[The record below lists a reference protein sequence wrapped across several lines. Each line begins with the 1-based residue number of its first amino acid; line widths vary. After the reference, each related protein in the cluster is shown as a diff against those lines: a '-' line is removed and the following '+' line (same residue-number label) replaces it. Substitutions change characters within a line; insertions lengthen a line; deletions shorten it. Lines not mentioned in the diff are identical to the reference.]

1 MKKQIAFCAA
11 LVALGFGAVTTAHA
25 QYGPAYPRVYAP
37 GVPPHHVTAIVRS
50 AGMTPLTPPV
60 RRGPN
65 YVVIASDRSG
75 AQVRVVVDGYNGMIV
90 RVRPVA
96 VIRPYGRPYAPVVAD
111 SYAPRPRVAIA
122 PRGIKGPPPTVYG
135 VDPYGPSARID
146 DGLTPP
152 RSVPNARVAN
162 VPNANTPHIA
172 APHALAAH
180 PQRTPLPRPRPAV
193 AANEATGSIPAASD
207 PPAAKPAETEAWPVP
222 AKPAAS
228 APKSGELK
236 MVPVAPLD

>member
-1 MKKQIAFCAA
+1 MKKQIVFCAA
-11 LVALGFGAVTTAHA
+11 FVALGFGVVTTAHA

-37 GVPPHHVTAIVRS
+37 GVPPHHVVEIVRS
-50 AGMTPLTPPV
+50 AGMTPLTRPV

-75 AQVRVVVDGYNGMIV
+75 AQMRVVVDGYNGMIV

-96 VIRPYGRPYAPVVAD
+96 VMRPYAPVVAD
-111 SYAPRPRVAIA
+111 PYAPRPRVAIA
-122 PRGIKGPPPTVYG
+122 PREIKDPPPIVYDA
-135 VDPYGPSARID
+135 DPYGPRARID

-152 RSVPNARVAN
+152 RSVPNPGVAN
-162 VPNANTPHIA
+162 MPNVI

-180 PQRTPLPRPRPAV
+180 PPQTPLPRPRPSIAS
-193 AANEATGSIPAASD
+193 NETTGTTPTPSA
-207 PPAAKPAETEAWPVP
+207 PPTVKPVDEGAWPVP

-228 APKSGELK
+228 APKTGELK
-236 MVPVAPLD
+236 MIPVAPLD